1 MKRIISTIL
10 LIIFIGGAA
19 AGLGYFSNGFKKFD
33 KDTARDR
40 WKELTHTMPWSG
52 GKKWER

>member
-1 MKRIISTIL
+1 MKRIISTLI
-10 LIIFIGGAA
+10 LIIFIGGIA

-40 WKELTHTMPWSG
+40 WKELTHTMPGIGSG
-52 GKKWER
+52 NKK